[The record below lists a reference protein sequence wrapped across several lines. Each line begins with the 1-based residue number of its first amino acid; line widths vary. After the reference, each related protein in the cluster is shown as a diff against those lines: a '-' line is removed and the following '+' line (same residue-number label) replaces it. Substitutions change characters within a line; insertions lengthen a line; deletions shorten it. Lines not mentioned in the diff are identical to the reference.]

1 MTNDG
6 VRVLSRRMNL
16 RADNPLLLTSTL
28 PHEVTHIVLADLFVV
43 QQIPRWADEGI
54 AVLAEPLAEQR
65 NREAEL
71 REPLETGRVFPL
83 SQLMAMEYP
92 EQKDWSLFYA
102 QSVSLT
108 RYLVDQGPP
117 ERFIQF
123 VRDSQR
129 IGTAAAL
136 RDIYHIE
143 GPSDLHD
150 RWLNYARK
158 QVALQTTSSRDP
170 EARTERTE
178 RR

>member
-1 MTNDG
+1 M
-6 VRVLSRRMNL
+6 
-16 RADNPLLLTSTL
+16 LTSTL
-28 PHEVTHIVLADLFVV
+28 PHEVTHIVLSDLFVV
-43 QQIPRWADEGI
+43 RQIPRWADEGI

-71 REPLETGRVFPL
+71 RKPLDTGRVFPV

-92 EQKDWSLFYA
+92 EQKDWRLFYA

-136 RDIYHIE
+136 RDIYQID
-143 GPSDLHD
+143 GPSDLHN
-150 RWLNYARK
+150 RWLAHARK
-158 QVALQTTSSRDP
+158 QVAVDTASSRNSETTP
-170 EARTERTE
+170 GGVARD
-178 RR
+178 